1 MLIKKKINT
10 YISYFLLI
18 LLLGF
23 CYFFNISYATN
34 AGEVYLLSGKQV
46 LEKGEE
52 VEITVSI
59 KNVKTAAFNCYLYFD
74 NSKLEYISG
83 PENTNIV
90 ENRII
95 YVWYDSEGGDNEKEG
110 ELSKF
115 KFKAKEDGL
124 AIFNIEG
131 EFYNSVGELIKTE
144 FKETQIQIGK
154 EQTKLK
160 NKSEEEQGS
169 NSQSNNAALQ
179 VLRLDRE
186 GVTPI
191 FEKDIKEYYVTIP
204 SSVNDIEVLAI
215 SENPNATIEVTGST
229 NLKEG
234 LNIITIQVTSEDK
247 TQNNIYTIQATKTD
261 NIELANTN
269 LEILAIENILLNPHF
284 DANITHYNIE
294 VPNEATILNIFAVPE
309 NQYAKVEI
317 VRKEKLEE
325 GNNLIKIIVTAQNG
339 FSQKVYEVNAYRRN
353 QEEENKYIEEQ
364 EENREKLE
372 EIYETQKISNE
383 SEKKLQESEDKK
395 QNKVIWIVVIGI
407 VAILVII
414 LIVWKYKSQFKT

>member
-74 NSKLEYISG
+74 NSKLEYICG

-179 VLRLDRE
+179 VLRLDIE

-215 SENPNATIEVTGST
+215 SENPNATIEVTGNT

-325 GNNLIKIIVTAQNG
+325 GNNLVKIIVTAQNG

-414 LIVWKYKSQFKT
+414 LIVWKYKKSV

>member
-131 EFYNSVGELIKTE
+131 EFYNSAGELIKTE

-186 GVTPI
+186 GITPI
-191 FEKDIKEYYVTIP
+191 FEKDIKEYYIIIP

-215 SENPNATIEVTGST
+215 SENPNATIEVTGNT

-294 VPNEATILNIFAVPE
+294 VPNEATILNILAVPE

-414 LIVWKYKSQFKT
+414 LIVWKYKKSV